1 MNDKLTQEEL
11 DKVSSLFKSIAEEK
25 IFMAE
30 LDMSIIKA
38 TENKKLVALKI
49 EEIAQ
54 SLEKE
59 LAEIESKYGKVKIDL
74 SDGTLTKSE

>member
-38 TENKKLVALKI
+38 TENKKLVVLKI
-49 EEIAQ
+49 EEIAH

>member
-38 TENKKLVALKI
+38 TENKKLIALKI